1 MLQPVSRGT
10 ICPVINVDLDNLKH
24 IETDDTVYTCHVTAQ
39 DNESN
44 DHDKVQVILEQYR
57 DVFPDEL
64 LAELPPERSVYH
76 TIPLKDNNAAPFA
89 RKSYRLS
96 QPELEECKCHCTVGK
111 GSHTAQL

>member
-1 MLQPVSRGT
+1 M
-10 ICPVINVDLDNLKH
+10 DLDKH

-64 LAELPPERSVYH
+64 PAELPPE
-76 TIPLKDNNAAPFA
+76 
-89 RKSYRLS
+89 
-96 QPELEECKCHCTVGK
+96 KCLPHHSTQGQQCCSSCT
-111 GSHTAQL
+111 QII